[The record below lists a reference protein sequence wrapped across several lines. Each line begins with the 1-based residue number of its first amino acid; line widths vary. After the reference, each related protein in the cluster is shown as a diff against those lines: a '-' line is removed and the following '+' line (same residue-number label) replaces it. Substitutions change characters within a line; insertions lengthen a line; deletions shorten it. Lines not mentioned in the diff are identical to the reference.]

1 MFFTIFAWSIIV
13 YPMSL
18 LLTTHTSVAA
28 EEMNSYG
35 LEDLG
40 PPSIFFPPDDG
51 SSGNSLIVANSWTAD
66 ASSSD
71 GQLSQ
76 IPAVEYYGS
85 LDGQTGLGRQL
96 LVAETDGCHDEPQ
109 SNNNNQNRRRSS
121 RLRRQ
126 LCPAAPPLLKTTG
139 QDTTTTE
146 QDAGGRQEESGGGGH
161 NSEKIWPSEFYPDDL
176 PTAKIPSR
184 PSVKADLEKCDHEK
198 YNTPVCDEGVDSSPN
213 LASSTSEWTLPN
225 CIPCTLVWWF
235 SFPIL
240 SSLPPPPLKK
250 KMKK

>member
-18 LLTTHTSVAA
+18 LLTHTSVAA

-40 PPSIFFPPDDG
+40 PPSIFFPPHDE
-51 SSGNSLIVANSWTAD
+51 SSGNGLIAANSWTAD
-66 ASSSD
+66 EISSD

-76 IPAVEYYGS
+76 IPVEYGS
-85 LDGQTGLGRQL
+85 LDGQGLGRQL
-96 LVAETDGCHDEPQ
+96 LVGETDGCHDEPQ
-109 SNNNNQNRRRSS
+109 SNNNQNRRRS

-126 LCPAAPPLLKTTG
+126 LCPAPPLLKTTG
-139 QDTTTTE
+139 QDTTTGQET
-146 QDAGGRQEESGGGGH
+146 GGRQEESGSGH

-235 SFPIL
+235 SFPIPL
-240 SSLPPPPLKK
+240 PSPPPPSPPPKK
-250 KMKK
+250 KRKTEFT